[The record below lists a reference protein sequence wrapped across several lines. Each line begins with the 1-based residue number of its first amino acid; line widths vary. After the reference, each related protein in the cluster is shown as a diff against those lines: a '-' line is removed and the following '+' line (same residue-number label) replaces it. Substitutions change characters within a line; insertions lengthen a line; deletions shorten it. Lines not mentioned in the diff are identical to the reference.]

1 MAFSPK
7 AFRARQALARGVIH
21 CLLAAGACLLALG
34 LRDGGWILALTGFL
48 VAGSCLGVLLVI
60 EGESWI
66 ERFFVA
72 LTGSIGRWRY
82 GRAETKYW
90 RRQAAEAEAV
100 RLSDL
105 EERVNVLVALQLNE
119 RLAQLEQ
126 AEAWRSQQEWVEL
139 REVWR
144 LLILDPKTPDELR
157 DSCREWLAKYPEAL
171 EFTARRLEQAGFLK
185 AKDLALDENWER
197 REQHKWRVQ

>member
-1 MAFSPK
+1 MAFNPK
-7 AFRARQALARGVIH
+7 AFRARQALARGVILL
-21 CLLAAGACLLALG
+21 LLAGGACLLALG
-34 LRDGGWILALTGFL
+34 LRDGRWILALTGFL
-48 VAGSCLGVLLVI
+48 TAGSWLGVLLVI
-60 EGESWI
+60 EGETWI

-90 RRQAAEAEAV
+90 RRQAAKAEAV

-144 LLILDPKTPDELR
+144 LLILDPETPDELR